1 MWAFV
6 TSFCTISYFNLSG
19 INGLSWVGM
28 AEMPIHL
35 RLRCT
40 SWFFL
45 SEFKKKKK
53 KRANGNTAG
62 CSPGLRGNNNSGGTA
77 ASRTTHLL
85 LFSFRIKLKQC
96 FQNIRLVPLAI
107 GNISVVLS
115 SYLTKQ
121 KSESYDKISLGHF

>member
-6 TSFCTISYFNLSG
+6 TSFCTIRYFNLSG
-19 INGLSWVGM
+19 IDDLSWVGM

-45 SEFKKKKK
+45 SEFNRK
-53 KRANGNTAG
+53 KRINGNTAG

-85 LFSFRIKLKQC
+85 LFSFRIELKQC
-96 FQNIRLVPLAI
+96 FQNMRPVPLVI

-115 SYLTKQ
+115 NYLNKTK
-121 KSESYDKISLGHF
+121 I

>member
-53 KRANGNTAG
+53 KKGPMVTLLGVRQVLEEIITLEEQQH
-62 CSPGLRGNNNSGGTA
+62 PGQHICFCF
-77 ASRTTHLL
+77 HLEL
-85 LFSFRIKLKQC
+85 
-96 FQNIRLVPLAI
+96 N
-107 GNISVVLS
+107 
-115 SYLTKQ
+115 
-121 KSESYDKISLGHF
+121 

>member
-1 MWAFV
+1 MGGDGRDAH
-6 TSFCTISYFNLSG
+6 TSETQMYQLVLPFRIQ
-19 INGLSWVGM
+19 
-28 AEMPIHL
+28 
-35 RLRCT
+35 
-40 SWFFL
+40 
-45 SEFKKKKK
+45 KKKK

-96 FQNIRLVPLAI
+96 FQNMRLVPLAI